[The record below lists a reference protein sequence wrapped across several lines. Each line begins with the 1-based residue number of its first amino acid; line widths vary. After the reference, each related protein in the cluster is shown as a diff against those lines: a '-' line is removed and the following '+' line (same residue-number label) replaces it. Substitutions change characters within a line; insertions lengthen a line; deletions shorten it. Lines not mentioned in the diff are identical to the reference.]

1 VIASTR
7 QHIYNTGQNVSLS
20 AHIDMLYVYIYIYV
34 CVYMCMFKMSGIFRS
49 SILSWVRGS
58 EHNKKKRGKEKTW
71 ERERKKIYV

>member
-1 VIASTR
+1 MRLKIYVYREMRCVIASTR

-49 SILSWVRGS
+49 SILS
-58 EHNKKKRGKEKTW
+58 
-71 ERERKKIYV
+71 